1 MSRILNKTAG
11 LITVRRGTGKTLYFR
26 FIAVTVKTV
35 HMEGHI
41 VFAAIGDEAFV
52 PTSEIKSQG
61 VFLVQSLQS
70 GDLTHEWGVRLEN
83 QDIDPLAQ
91 AAVSHD
97 VISLSYSS
105 LWDLSDTTTLTMALS
120 RSQRAPAV
128 EELFANG
135 LHVATDT
142 FEIGSR
148 DLTEETA
155 NSIELSVRRQLAATT
170 ATFNVFYNH
179 IEDYIFQRARG
190 DLFNET
196 TDALVGICPP
206 GNECAAVFVFSQ
218 QDASFRG
225 FEAELAWTAF
235 DTAQYPVKVRIFSDY
250 VRATLDNGGDV
261 PRLPPAALWF

>member
-1 MSRILNKTAG
+1 M
-11 LITVRRGTGKTLYFR
+11 
-26 FIAVTVKTV
+26 
-35 HMEGHI
+35 
-41 VFAAIGDEAFV
+41 
-52 PTSEIKSQG
+52 
-61 VFLVQSLQS
+61 
-70 GDLTHEWGVRLEN
+70 
-83 QDIDPLAQ
+83 
-91 AAVSHD
+91 
-97 VISLSYSS
+97 
-105 LWDLSDTTTLTMALS
+105 
-120 RSQRAPAV
+120 
-128 EELFANG
+128 
-135 LHVATDT
+135 ATDT

-179 IEDYIFQRARG
+179 IVDYIFQRARG

-261 PRLPPAALWF
+261 PRLPPLRYGFELRQNSDAWHAFLRTTVAANQNNPGLNETKTKGYTRVDAGVNFHFAGQGLQHNIFVKANNLLNEKIRLATSFQRNIAPEAGRSLVIGYRGEF